1 MKIFFLIREIRIYF
15 CVKFETTTFAGI
27 MFSLFGDSSVS
38 NAPKLHQT
46 RCQTC
51 PFDDLANGGLRTKH
65 RHSNLEGLDSAIMDK
80 LLGANLHFCA
90 YIRPPLPN
98 LDPTPTNC

>member
-1 MKIFFLIREIRIYF
+1 MGIFALSETRMRIFFLIREIRIYF

-46 RCQTC
+46 RCQT
-51 PFDDLANGGLRTKH
+51 LSMSLRM
-65 RHSNLEGLDSAIMDK
+65 ED
-80 LLGANLHFCA
+80 
-90 YIRPPLPN
+90 
-98 LDPTPTNC
+98 